1 MFPVQ
6 TYPILTATPA
16 LALGQVVDY
25 CVLPLAGA
33 MAVSLVFWLPARRLG
48 RPGAL
53 RAVLRFLSVV
63 PPVLA
68 MAWLLAV
75 MGLNV
80 WADGP
85 LSALRSLP
93 EFAVLGISAG
103 VAFVAAR
110 HLWKSLEAAAA
121 TSVSTSDPNTEP
133 S

>member
-1 MFPVQ
+1 MFPAQ

-33 MAVSLVFWLPARRLG
+33 MAASLVFWLPARRLG

-53 RAVLRFLSVV
+53 RGALRFLSVV

-80 WADGP
+80 WSDGP

-93 EFAVLGISAG
+93 EFAVLGISALL
-103 VAFVAAR
+103 ALVAAR
-110 HLWKSLEAAAA
+110 HLWKSLETAVTA
-121 TSVSTSDPNTEP
+121 TAPTSDPNTEP

>member
-1 MFPVQ
+1 
-6 TYPILTATPA
+6 
-16 LALGQVVDY
+16 
-25 CVLPLAGA
+25 
-33 MAVSLVFWLPARRLG
+33 
-48 RPGAL
+48 
-53 RAVLRFLSVV
+53 
-63 PPVLA
+63 
-68 MAWLLAV
+68 
-75 MGLNV
+75 LNV